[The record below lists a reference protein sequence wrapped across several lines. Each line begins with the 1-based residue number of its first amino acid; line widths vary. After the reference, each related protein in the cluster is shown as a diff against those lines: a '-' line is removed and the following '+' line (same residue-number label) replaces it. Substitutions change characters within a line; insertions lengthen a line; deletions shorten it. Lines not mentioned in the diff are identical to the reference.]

1 MKVLGINA
9 SPRGKE
15 SQTLRLV
22 KAVMEGAELAGAETE
37 CLDLCEIEIGYCTAC
52 GVCYETG
59 ECTLVDDFPE
69 LFDRMMEADG
79 IVLGSPNYID
89 SVTARMKAAFDRMAD
104 SIHCQ
109 MFSGKY
115 GCSVCT
121 AGGSNEM
128 EVVGYMNRVLTSLGA
143 TAIGGVGVAFLGNP
157 DRILPAIERARKLGK
172 ELADAIR
179 TRKVY
184 PEQAAI
190 HRARREY
197 FCRLVEANRDRWRHE
212 YDWWVAA
219 GEIRKD

>member
-1 MKVLGINA
+1 MLVLGINA
-9 SPRGKE
+9 SPKGRE

-22 KAVMEGAELAGAETE
+22 EAVLAGAEKAGAATE
-37 CLDLCEIEIGYCTAC
+37 LVDLCSLEIEYCTAC
-52 GVCYETG
+52 GTCYESG
-59 ECTLVDDFPE
+59 ECTLIDDFPE
-69 LFDRMMEADG
+69 LFERMLEADG

-89 SVTARMKAAFDRMAD
+89 SVTAPMKAAFDRMAD
-104 SIHCQ
+104 AIHCQ

-143 TAIGGVGVAFLGNP
+143 TVIGGVGVAFQGNP
-157 DRILPAIERARKLGK
+157 DRIVPAIEQARKLGN

-190 HRARREY
+190 HKARREY

-219 GEIRKD
+219 GEIRK

>member
-1 MKVLGINA
+1 MLVLGINA
-9 SPRGKE
+9 SPKGRE

-22 KAVMEGAELAGAETE
+22 EAVLAGAEKAGAATE
-37 CLDLCEIEIGYCTAC
+37 LADLCSLEIDYCTAC
-52 GVCYETG
+52 GTCYESG
-59 ECTLVDDFPE
+59 ECTLIDDFPE
-69 LFDRMMEADG
+69 LFERMLEADG

-89 SVTARMKAAFDRMAD
+89 SVTAPMKAAFDRMAD
-104 SIHCQ
+104 AIHCQ

-143 TAIGGVGVAFLGNP
+143 TVIGGVGVAFQGNP
-157 DRILPAIERARKLGK
+157 DRIVPAIEQARKLGN

-190 HRARREY
+190 HKARREY

-219 GEIRKD
+219 GEIRR

>member
-1 MKVLGINA
+1 MLVLGINA
-9 SPRGKE
+9 SPKGRE

-22 KAVMEGAELAGAETE
+22 EAVLAGAEKAGAATE
-37 CLDLCEIEIGYCTAC
+37 LADLCSLEIDYCTAC
-52 GVCYETG
+52 GTCYESG
-59 ECTLVDDFPE
+59 ECTLIDDFPD

-89 SVTARMKAAFDRMAD
+89 SVTAPMKAAFDRMAD
-104 SIHCQ
+104 AIHCQ

-143 TAIGGVGVAFLGNP
+143 TVIGGVGVAFQGNP
-157 DRILPAIERARKLGK
+157 DRIVPAIEQARKLGN

-179 TRKVY
+179 ARKVY

-190 HRARREY
+190 HKARREY
-197 FCRLVEANRDRWRHE
+197 FCWLVEANRDRWRHE

-219 GEIRKD
+219 GEIRR